1 MRPKRRLYKLWKF
14 FERPSNV
21 YKYLK
26 EVQLLED
33 NDALILTKKFSDQY
47 SELKSF
53 HFKNFDLRF
62 NQLIANKLHYF
73 SGMQFYM
80 EDNEVLIALGCKPEE
95 VTMWGA
101 NYDKNMKKL
110 KNTKW
115 KYLYELTVEHIKSI
129 VEGNYTK
136 NHLILEYFNKR
147 IDERN

>member
-1 MRPKRRLYKLWKF
+1 
-14 FERPSNV
+14 
-21 YKYLK
+21 
-26 EVQLLED
+26 
-33 NDALILTKKFSDQY
+33 
-47 SELKSF
+47 
-53 HFKNFDLRF
+53 
-62 NQLIANKLHYF
+62 
-73 SGMQFYM
+73 
-80 EDNEVLIALGCKPEE
+80 
-95 VTMWGA
+95 MWGA